1 MEPDYSCFHYKEF
14 FVRKI
19 ETGDSGLKLFREED
33 VVMSEV
39 THGVPSDGEG
49 ILNLSFHIPDFV

>member
-19 ETGDSGLKLFREED
+19 EAGDSGLKLFREED

-39 THGVPSDGEG
+39 THSVPSDGEG
-49 ILNLSFHIPDFV
+49 ILNLSSHT

>member
-1 MEPDYSCFHYKEF
+1 M
-14 FVRKI
+14 RKI

-49 ILNLSFHIPDFV
+49 ILNLSSHIIPDFV